1 MTWFLAEIKYT
12 QSTSYT
18 GVDQLQLVIQDSEG
32 AYSDVITINIVMMEM
47 PCLHGGECL
56 GKFHGCTEMF
66 YHKIDNPYVCGTYHI
81 VVVFL

>member
-1 MTWFLAEIKYT
+1 MTWFLAVIKYT

-56 GKFHGCTEMF
+56 GKLYGCTE
-66 YHKIDNPYVCGTYHI
+66 KV
-81 VVVFL
+81 